1 MYLIQYSMLTLL
13 QWNLLIAVA
22 ILGSLGDKL
31 NPVPDLGHPGIHAVA
46 GAFTSIAH
54 DTDLRESKIYQV

>member
-31 NPVPDLGHPGIHAVA
+31 NPVLDLGHPGIHAVT
-46 GAFTSIAH
+46 GALTSIANH
-54 DTDLRESKIYQV
+54 PNLG